1 MKLIEEAPTIEKL
14 SSMIVSKL
22 EIEDFPLLLKKK
34 LEHEV
39 DTYFETG
46 NCRSS
51 EIPSKAALNPT
62 LLEPKT
68 HRWLVNIYSC
78 PFDAYLP
85 LPWSELEMNLSE
97 STESH
102 LTLYCQKVLKNLV
115 ASYRNLKKFPN
126 FYFCWSD
133 KLEYFHMDLAEKF
146 DVIDCST
153 PAEELGLPN
162 IFAYCSPR
170 LSSPEAL
177 LITESSLWTTL
188 ASSIAQH
195 VEKTLCAPVSMI
207 PTLYGFRIK
216 NPVDL
221 GSLTL
226 TKNEHFGSFSPIR
239 FTWSPA
245 PQFKNVPFCV
255 SPSIEVFLKK
265 LQKKCYFME
274 HSNGEQHLKENVCF
288 KAYTPLTF
296 SLVASSLTQHE
307 RKNKNPFQHWTFWEV
322 AHQFK
327 LAQRAANDWAGYRPV
342 RIVTTVQPFT
352 HELKT
357 LFNKTKVLFRAPN
370 LRLILIPS
378 KHLLKINLQLF
389 ATKESEKKYP
399 INWAD
404 QNHDVHYIDNL
415 DLIYHKNEAGRFR
428 SLQLSF
434 FLPQK
439 HDLTSD
445 HSAVLTELY
454 TGSVMMTMGAIVE
467 MEQQLM
473 KKPCTDTG
481 PLSSD
486 SPTVSQDL
494 YMETVK
500 CQESENDFVVEVS
513 INCKGVPNGNSRSS
527 NVYLL
532 ILPSKA
538 CLIIYRIRHYH

>member
-1 MKLIEEAPTIEKL
+1 M
-14 SSMIVSKL
+14 
-22 EIEDFPLLLKKK
+22 EISTDFPMVLYRMLG
-34 LEHEV
+34 EEV
-39 DTYFETG
+39 DTYFEIG

-51 EIPSKAALNPT
+51 KMPSKAAINPT

-68 HRWLVNIYSC
+68 LRWLVNIYSC

-85 LPWSELEMNLSE
+85 LPWSEFDMTS
-97 STESH
+97 SDPTESE
-102 LTLYCQKVLKNLV
+102 LTQYCQKVLKNLV
-115 ASYRNLKKFPN
+115 ISYRNLIESTN
-126 FYFCWSD
+126 FHFCWGD
-133 KLEYFHMDLAEKF
+133 NLEYFHMELPEKF
-146 DVIDCST
+146 DVIDCYT

-162 IFAYCSPR
+162 ILLYCSPR
-170 LSSPEAL
+170 LNSPEAL
-177 LITESSLWTTL
+177 LITVSNHWARL
-188 ASSIAQH
+188 ANTIAEY
-195 VEKTLCAPVSMI
+195 VEKTLCAPISMI
-207 PTLYGFRIK
+207 PTLYGLRFK

-221 GSLTL
+221 GRSTL
-226 TKNEHFGSFSPIR
+226 CQYDDFETFSPIKL
-239 FTWSPA
+239 TWSPA
-245 PQFKNVPFCV
+245 PQFLKNVPFCV
-255 SPSIEVFLKK
+255 SPSIEIFLKK
-265 LQKKCYFME
+265 LQKKCHFME
-274 HSNGEQHLKENVCF
+274 HSKSGQQLKEDDCF

-296 SLVASSLTQHE
+296 ALVASRLTQHD
-307 RKNKNPFQHWTFWEV
+307 RKQGNYLQHCMFGEV
-322 AHQFK
+322 APQFK
-327 LAQRAANDWAGYRPV
+327 LAQRASNDWVCQLPV
-342 RIVTTVQPFT
+342 RLVTMIQPFT
-352 HELKT
+352 NELQI
-357 LFNKTKVLFRAPN
+357 LFNQTKVLFQAPN

-389 ATKESEKKYP
+389 AMKESEKKYP
-399 INWAD
+399 ISWAD
-404 QNHDVHYIDNL
+404 QNPDVHYIDNF
-415 DLIYHKNEAGRFR
+415 DLIFHKNEAGRFR

-445 HSAVLTELY
+445 HSAVLIELY

-538 CLIIYRIRHYH
+538 CLITYRIRHYH